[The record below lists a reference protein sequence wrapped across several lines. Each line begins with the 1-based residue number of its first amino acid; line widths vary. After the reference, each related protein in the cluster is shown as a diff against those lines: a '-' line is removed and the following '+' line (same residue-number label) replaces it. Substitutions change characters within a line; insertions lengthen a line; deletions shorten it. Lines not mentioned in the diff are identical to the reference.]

1 MKKKI
6 IYKTALTLASA
17 SVMIAMFAGC
27 SNNTDPEA
35 TSTPVISLDPVSS
48 SEPAEVTES
57 GEETVTG
64 TGTETETKTQT
75 QTQTET
81 ESKTETKTARQDGER
96 FEETIILEGMEETV
110 YYEHVKNDTLGYE
123 MDYDYESFNRNTEAD
138 RERFISIYDEA
149 NNPFNYLEVKKSK
162 DSADAALAA
171 VSEAL
176 SKDYDIDTR
185 SFTLDKAGTCTKI
198 DASVKKGTNE
208 TADLMQAVYIIP
220 AVDGSLIVSQHYEAE
235 ASEGFGRRF
244 SYMVNTLSVIGGKA
258 EEGGKLTD
266 DQLLSAIRN
275 YCFKNNPDLKDIV
288 DAGEYP
294 TYWEIEPGHDNET
307 VVLFR
312 SYTGAQIRYYINP
325 ASGDTYVTEFVP
337 GITDEEQKTDE
348 SFNVNDYLQ

>member
-6 IYKTALTLASA
+6 IYKTAVTLASA

-27 SNNTDPEA
+27 SKNTAPEV
-35 TSTPVISLDPVSS
+35 TSTPVISLDPASS
-48 SEPAEVTES
+48 DEPVEVSEP

-64 TGTETETKTQT
+64 TETETET
-75 QTQTET
+75 ET
-81 ESKTETKTARQDGER
+81 D
-96 FEETIILEGMEETV
+96 
-110 YYEHVKNDTLGYE
+110 
-123 MDYDYESFNRNTEAD
+123 
-138 RERFISIYDEA
+138 
-149 NNPFNYLEVKKSK
+149 
-162 DSADAALAA
+162 
-171 VSEAL
+171 
-176 SKDYDIDTR
+176 
-185 SFTLDKAGTCTKI
+185 
-198 DASVKKGTNE
+198 
-208 TADLMQAVYIIP
+208 
-220 AVDGSLIVSQHYEAE
+220 
-235 ASEGFGRRF
+235 
-244 SYMVNTLSVIGGKA
+244 
-258 EEGGKLTD
+258 GKLTD

-275 YCFKNNPDLKDIV
+275 YCFQSNPDLKDIV